1 MGSLENH
8 IAKKGLSM
16 MQMAADSNRPDQL
29 RTLTQANHV
38 TKVIFSL
45 RYLGFVNLKVVF
57 AGRLNYWL
65 S

>member
-1 MGSLENH
+1 
-8 IAKKGLSM
+8 M

-29 RTLTQANHV
+29 RTLAQANHV